1 MTSKHDNAERV
12 DTQMNYRFSAFG
24 VLGLWLCASFAF
36 AGDVPVPEQ
45 SELLKLIQAQADHA
59 ALAPDVRAI
68 TPRPDAKLPPL
79 GKADAE
85 KWWQA
90 LWTAWVE
97 HVKQT
102 RTPQQIELGDPWKT
116 GKGIVPATWWP
127 APEKKQALVMRY
139 FTRVFGQKPEGG
151 WPLYINLH
159 AGGNNQRDNDRCW
172 ALTRSQYA
180 IGTGLYLCPRSLRDL
195 AESWYDPINYPLL
208 DRILAEAMALWDVNP
223 DKIYL
228 MGFSM
233 GGWGVMHL
241 GPALPD
247 RWAAVSATSG
257 AGFVG
262 PTGRSQPDNLRNT
275 PILIQSG
282 GTDLA
287 FGRLPL
293 SRAFAAALKGFH
305 ERDPAGYEVVFKEHA
320 GQGHQIKDGDAPGWL
335 ALHTRDPLPTRI
347 VWQQPFP
354 TVGNSKEDI
363 DKLNERDWASAAH
376 YARQVGWLRNE
387 KPGAYQR
394 IVASRDGN
402 TVTIEE
408 AEHVEELVLLLD
420 DRMADLDQPV
430 RVLCGGKELASVT
443 PKRTVDALIA
453 SLIARGDPRLMF
465 SAELPVKPIDTTAAL
480 EGKDLTT
487 VTGLLRRARHR
498 QAQKRF
504 AEALEDLVLCHS
516 FIDG

>member
-1 MTSKHDNAERV
+1 
-12 DTQMNYRFSAFG
+12 MNYRFSAFG

-85 KWWQA
+85 KWRQA

-159 AGGNNQRDNDRCW
+159 AGGNVQRDNDRCW

-287 FGRLPL
+287 FGRLPR
-293 SRAFAAALKGFH
+293 SRGFMSGI
-305 ERDPAGYEVVFKEHA
+305 RRA
-320 GQGHQIKDGDAPGWL
+320 
-335 ALHTRDPLPTRI
+335 TR
-347 VWQQPFP
+347 WC
-354 TVGNSKEDI
+354 
-363 DKLNERDWASAAH
+363 
-376 YARQVGWLRNE
+376 LRN
-387 KPGAYQR
+387 
-394 IVASRDGN
+394 
-402 TVTIEE
+402 
-408 AEHVEELVLLLD
+408 
-420 DRMADLDQPV
+420 
-430 RVLCGGKELASVT
+430 T
-443 PKRTVDALIA
+443 P
-453 SLIARGDPRLMF
+453 ARGTR
-465 SAELPVKPIDTTAAL
+465 SKTA
-480 EGKDLTT
+480 T
-487 VTGLLRRARHR
+487 RRAGSPCIRATR
-498 QAQKRF
+498 YPSASSGSSPSPRWGTPRRT
-504 AEALEDLVLCHS
+504 LTN
-516 FIDG
+516 